1 MSLDALI
8 DAGRA
13 ALGRGDLASAA
24 QSFEAAVATH
34 PDHAEALH
42 GLGVTHLQSGQVQ
55 SAVVL
60 IRKAIARDPRANY
73 YTNLSF
79 ALLAAREPAEA
90 LWAAQRAVERDPA
103 AAVARAN
110 LGAALAALERF
121 SEAEAAFRAAL
132 DRASNLLAAQVGLG
146 SVLLRQQRPAEALP
160 WLQAATKAAP
170 RHAEALLNLGVCL
183 EALKQSDEA
192 AAALTAALE
201 ARPDWDQAVLALAKV
216 EAAREHFPEAIALYR
231 RAVAAYPA
239 AAALRASLAGLL
251 SETGALDDALAL
263 YDEAE
268 ALDPDLADVPA
279 GRGVA
284 HLRNDALGLAEAEL
298 DRAIALT
305 PDWPEA
311 RFARALVYLKQGRYA
326 EGWPEYEWRLKLP
339 GHGWSG
345 EDLPQPRWDGG
356 DLAGKTL
363 FLHAEQGLGD
373 VIQCARFIPELLE
386 RGASVIMRAPRG
398 LRPILKPL
406 GVSAFV
412 GEAGDPTPPYDVHLP
427 LFSLP
432 LILGVRLPTIVGAK
446 GYVSAAADL
455 AAQWAKRLPQGLRV
469 GLVWQGSFGSKV
481 DRGRSLHL
489 ADLAPLGDIPG
500 GALISLQKGHG
511 LDQLAACDLQVADLG
526 EAYAKGDFT
535 DTAAIIANLDL
546 VIACDT
552 SVAHLAGALG
562 KPVWIALAK
571 ANDWRWLTERS
582 DSPWYASARLYRQA
596 MRDDWAA
603 PVAAMARDLA
613 KLAMVTPAT

>member
-13 ALGRGDLASAA
+13 ALGRGDFATAA
-24 QSFEAAVATH
+24 QSFEAALAIQA
-34 PDHAEALH
+34 DHAEALH
-42 GLGVTHLQSGQVQ
+42 GLGVTHLQAGQVQ
-55 SAVVL
+55 TAVAL
-60 IRKAIARDPRANY
+60 IRRAIARDPRANY
-73 YTNLSF
+73 YANLSF
-79 ALLAAREPAEA
+79 ALLAAGDPTEA

-121 SEAEAAFRAAL
+121 DEAEAAFRAAL
-132 DRASNLLAAQVGLG
+132 DRAPSLLAAQVGLG
-146 SVLLRQQRPAEALP
+146 SVLLRQQRAAEALP
-160 WLQAATKAAP
+160 WLQTATKAAP

-183 EALKQSDEA
+183 EALQQSDA
-192 AAALTAALE
+192 AASALIAALE
-201 ARPDWDQAVLALAKV
+201 TRPDWDQAILALAKV
-216 EAAREHFPEAIALYR
+216 EASRERFPEAIALYR
-231 RAVAAYPA
+231 RAVVAYPQ

-251 SETGALDDALAL
+251 SETGALEEALAL

-268 ALDPDLADVPA
+268 ALDPDLADAYA

-284 HLRNDALGLAEAEL
+284 HLRTGALSLAEADL
-298 DRAIALT
+298 DRAIALKT
-305 PDWPEA
+305 DWPEA

-326 EGWPEYEWRLKLP
+326 VGWPEYEWRLRLP

-356 DLAGKTL
+356 DLADRTL

-373 VIQCARFIPELLE
+373 VIQCARFIPELRA

-412 GEAGDPTPPYDVHLP
+412 GEAGDPTPPYDLHLP

-432 LILGVRLPTIVGAK
+432 LVLGVRLPTIVGAR
-446 GYVSAAADL
+446 GYLAADADL
-455 AAQWAKRLPQGLRV
+455 AAQWAPRLPTGFCV

-481 DRGRSLHL
+481 DRGRSLRL
-489 ADLAPLGDIPG
+489 SDLAPLGDIPDVK
-500 GALISLQKGHG
+500 LISLQKGHG
-511 LDQLAACDLQVADLG
+511 LDQLAASGLQVADLG
-526 EAYAKGDFT
+526 EAYAEGDFA

-613 KLAMVTPAT
+613 KRAMVTPAT

>member
-13 ALGRGDLASAA
+13 ALGRGDLATAA
-24 QSFEAAVATH
+24 QSFEASLAIQAN
-34 PDHAEALH
+34 HAEALH
-42 GLGVTHLQSGQVQ
+42 GLGVTRLHAGDLPG
-55 SAVVL
+55 AVTL

-73 YTNLSF
+73 YANLSF
-79 ALLAAREPAEA
+79 ALLVAGDPTEA

-121 SEAEAAFRAAL
+121 DEAEAAFRAAL
-132 DRASNLLAAQVGLG
+132 DRAPNLLAAQVGLG
-146 SVLLRQQRPAEALP
+146 SVLLRQQRAAEALP

-183 EALKQSDEA
+183 EALQQSDA
-192 AAALTAALE
+192 AASALIAALE
-201 ARPDWDQAVLALAKV
+201 ARPDWDQAILALAKV
-216 EAAREHFPEAIALYR
+216 EASRERLAEAIALYR
-231 RAVAAYPA
+231 RAVVAYPQ

-251 SETGALDDALAL
+251 SETGVLDEAVTL

-284 HLRNDALGLAEAEL
+284 HLRAGALGLAEADL
-298 DRAIALT
+298 DRAIALKT
-305 PDWPEA
+305 DWPEA

-326 EGWPEYEWRLKLP
+326 EGWPEYEWRLRLP

-356 DLAGKTL
+356 ELAGKTL

-373 VIQCARFIPELLE
+373 VIQCARFIPELRA

-412 GEAGDPTPPYDVHLP
+412 GEAGDPTPPYDLHLP

-432 LILGVRLPTIVGAK
+432 LVLGVRLPAIVGAR
-446 GYVSAAADL
+446 GYLSADADL
-455 AAQWAKRLPQGLRV
+455 AEQWAERLPTGFRV

-481 DRGRSLHL
+481 DRGRSLRL
-489 ADLAPLGDIPG
+489 ADLSPLGDIPG
-500 GALISLQKGHG
+500 VTLISLQKGHG
-511 LDQLAACDLQVADLG
+511 LDQLAESGLQVADLG
-526 EAYAKGDFT
+526 EAYAQGDFA

-582 DSPWYASARLYRQA
+582 DSPWYASARLYRQTT
-596 MRDDWAA
+596 RDDWKS
-603 PVAAMARDLA
+603 PVVAMVRDLA
-613 KLAMVTPAT
+613 

>member
-1 MSLDALI
+1 MGVDALI

-24 QSFEAAVATH
+24 ASFEAALTTH

-42 GLGVTHLQSGQVQ
+42 GLGVTRLQAGQVQ
-55 SAVVL
+55 SAVAL

-73 YTNLSF
+73 YANLSF
-79 ALLAAREPAEA
+79 ALLAAGEATEA

-121 SEAEAAFRAAL
+121 GEAETAFRAAL
-132 DRASNLLAAQVGLG
+132 DRTPSLLAAQVGLG

-183 EALKQSDEA
+183 KALMQRDEA

-201 ARPDWDQAVLALAKV
+201 ARPDWDQAILALAKV
-216 EAAREHFPEAIALYR
+216 EAAREHYPEAIALYR
-231 RAVAAYPA
+231 RAIVAYPE
-239 AAALRASLAGLL
+239 AAALRARLAGLL
-251 SETGALDDALAL
+251 SETGALEEALAH
-263 YDEAE
+263 YDQAE
-268 ALDPDLADVPA
+268 VLDPHLADVPA

-284 HLRNDALGLAEAEL
+284 HLRNGALGLAEAEL
-298 DRAIALT
+298 DRALALK

-326 EGWPEYEWRLKLP
+326 EGWPEYEWRLRLP

-373 VIQCARFIPELLE
+373 VIQCARFIPELTA

-398 LRPILKPL
+398 LRPILQSL

-412 GEAGDPTPPYDVHLP
+412 GEAGDPVPPYDLHLP

-432 LILGVRLPTIVGAK
+432 LVLGVRLPTIVGAK
-446 GYVSAAADL
+446 GYLAAEADL
-455 AAQWAKRLPQGLRV
+455 VSQWAERLPEGFRV
-469 GLVWQGSFGSKV
+469 GLVWQGSYGSKV
-481 DRGRSLHL
+481 DRGRSLRL
-489 ADLAPLGDIPG
+489 ADLAPIGDIPG
-500 GALISLQKGHG
+500 VNLISLQKGHG
-511 LDQLAACDLQVADLG
+511 LDQLTASGVQVTDLG
-526 EAYAKGDFT
+526 ETYAEGDFA

-571 ANDWRWLTERS
+571 ANDWRWLTERA
-582 DSPWYASARLYRQA
+582 DSPWYASARLYRQTTP
-596 MRDDWAA
+596 DDWAA
-603 PVAAMARDLA
+603 PIAAMARDLA
-613 KLAMVTPAT
+613 KRAMVTPAT